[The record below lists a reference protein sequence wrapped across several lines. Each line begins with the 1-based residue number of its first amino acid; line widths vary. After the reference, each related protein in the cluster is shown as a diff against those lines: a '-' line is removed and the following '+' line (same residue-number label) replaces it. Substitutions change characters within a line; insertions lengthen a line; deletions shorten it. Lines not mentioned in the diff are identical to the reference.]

1 MGEEPTPAP
10 RVLGGLVTVDSPKPS
25 VGLMERHRAAMDIVQ
40 TLSQEERY
48 DLLFAVVWP
57 SDERL
62 QDKEAA

>member
-1 MGEEPTPAP
+1 
-10 RVLGGLVTVDSPKPS
+10 VTVDSPKPS

-40 TLSQEERY
+40 TLSREERY